1 MAQLDD
7 LAGLKTLEELVSFR
21 DSAVADRK
29 DIHER
34 FGVQPLD
41 EEARGAFAE
50 LTDVIKEADKR
61 IAEVEMR
68 REIVDRAAANPG
80 GHEGPVTRTLGTAP
94 RGERVPHD
102 VYDVGEYRNRA
113 RSLDDLNDLYREGA
127 RRAVEGMV
135 FPHERADTAAT
146 QEHIGKL
153 LDKDTDGSLAQ
164 RILHTSSPTYKR
176 AFAKQV
182 AGVGLTPDEERAL
195 SLTTTA
201 GGFAVPITLDPT
213 VIPTSNGVVNPI
225 RRVARTETVTGNTWK
240 GVSSA
245 GVTAAYSGEVTE
257 VTDGAPTLAQPT
269 LNVEKAQA
277 FIPFDIEIGQDW
289 GSLQSEMARLLQDA
303 KDQLEATKFV
313 SGLGHGSFEPQ
324 GLLVGATA
332 VVSTSV
338 ATTLAV
344 GDLYGLEE
352 ALPPRFRPGASILAN
367 KKQFNRVRA
376 FDTSG
381 GSSLWV
387 QLGQGM
393 PGALLGYPNYEYS
406 EMTSALTSGASIIT
420 IGDFSYY
427 LIADRVGLDI
437 ELIPHL
443 FGTANNLPT
452 GQRGLYCYWRNS
464 AVVLAWQAFRT
475 LKVT

>member
-1 MAQLDD
+1 MAHVDD
-7 LAGLKTLEELVSFR
+7 LAGLKTLEELIEYR
-21 DSAVADRK
+21 DAAENERK
-29 DIHER
+29 ELHTR
-34 FGVQPLD
+34 FGVQPFD
-41 EEARGAFAE
+41 DEARGQFAS
-50 LTDVIKEADKR
+50 LTEVVKEADRR
-61 IAEVEMR
+61 IQEVEAR
-68 REIVDRAAANPG
+68 RAIVEQSADQPQRHEAPVARTSTTGNLGDRLPAN
-80 GHEGPVTRTLGTAP
+80 VF
-94 RGERVPHD
+94 D
-102 VYDVGEYRNRA
+102 VAEYRNRA
-113 RSLDDLNDLYREGA
+113 RSMDDLNDLYREGA
-127 RRAVEGMV
+127 RRAVEGMS
-135 FPHERADTAAT
+135 FPHSQADRAEA
-146 QEHIGKL
+146 QEHIEKL
-153 LDKDTDGSLAQ
+153 LERDTDGALAQ

-176 AFAKQV
+176 AFSKQV
-182 AGVGLTPDEERAL
+182 AGLGLTVEEQRAL

-201 GGFAVPITLDPT
+201 GGFAVPVTLDPT

-225 RRVARTETVTGNTWK
+225 RKIARVETITGNTWQ

-245 GVTAAYSGEVTE
+245 GVTAAYGPEAQE
-257 VTDGAPTLAQPT
+257 ATDGAPSLAQPS
-269 LNVEKAQA
+269 LNVEKAKA
-277 FIPFDIEIGQDW
+277 FIPFSIEIGQDW
-289 GSLQSEMARLLQDA
+289 GALQSEMARLLQDA

-313 SGLGHGSFEPQ
+313 SGLGHGSNEPQ

-332 VVSTSV
+332 VVTTAI

-352 ALPPRFRPGASILAN
+352 ALPPRFRPGASIVAN

-387 QLGQGM
+387 QLGQGL
-393 PGALLGYPNYEYS
+393 PAALLGYPNYEYS
-406 EMTSALTSGASIIT
+406 ELTNALTSGASIVT

-427 LIADRVGLDI
+427 LIADRVGMDI